1 MSPSPSQPARQ
12 RFCARR
18 VKRGTTKE
26 KNNIVSAGRSRK
38 NTAPPRCFCRQ
49 KRNRFEA
56 GKRESGKAGKRGQKR
71 KEKTG
76 EEREN
81 ESGQDRQGDDGGK
94 RQSTRTTAGRNGRK
108 EGGARRRGR
117 SGNLR
122 GAPFGAPVGH
132 DLTRHPPGRTLRGA
146 KNKKTPP
153 QRGGV
158 KNYLLLVN
166 TGAVLRRGKHGA
178 SRNPAIS
185 HSRAPAGDQ
194 SALGR
199 DTLCARR
206 NPVAL
211 AVV

>member
-1 MSPSPSQPARQ
+1 MTSFP
-12 RFCARR
+12 
-18 VKRGTTKE
+18 RGGAE
-26 KNNIVSAGRSRK
+26 

-49 KRNRFEA
+49 KRNGFEA

-81 ESGQDRQGDDGGK
+81 ESGQDRQGDDGRK
-94 RQSTRTTAGRNGRK
+94 RQSTRTTTGRNGKKK
-108 EGGARRRGR
+108 EAPRRRDR

-122 GAPFGAPVGH
+122 GAPLGASVGH
-132 DLTRHPPGRTLRGA
+132 DLTRHPPGRTLSGA

-158 KNYLLLVN
+158 KNYLRLAN
-166 TGAVLRRGKHGA
+166 TGAVSRRGKHGA
-178 SRNPAIS
+178 SRDPAIS

-199 DTLCARR
+199 
-206 NPVAL
+206 
-211 AVV
+211 